1 MTWLQP
7 LTQNIGEHTLA
18 DPVYPTIDFIN
29 LDDLPT
35 DTGEILFG
43 DMIDAEVDE
52 EDEAPPPQDSEPLTL
67 QDISAHAIE
76 LKWELPVSLDLHFN
90 FPVSTISTHLGF
102 SCPGQD
108 SR

>member
-7 LTQNIGEHTLA
+7 LMQNIGENTLA